1 MQKPCNSSSK
11 KKKNTN
17 DHRQIPSKVHTHLG
31 KMGHA
36 CNPKHIPVL
45 RQEDHELKA
54 TLG

>member
-11 KKKNTN
+11 KNTN
-17 DHRQIPSKVHTHLG
+17 DHRLVSSKVHTHLG

-36 CNPKHIPVL
+36 CNPKHILVL

-54 TLG
+54 SLD